1 MCGEFVLLQGFNKDG
16 VTIYCHPLLFNGYVK
31 IKEMMNKETWSNI
44 SIREKMQLINGTLLI
59 WAAIVLYFLAF
70 ILTMTIGLEVVS
82 AGATLLAT
90 GLAFFGVSSF
100 IKNQMVHFE
109 TNIDERIKKIERKHY
124 DDTERRGY
132 PDNEERDL

>member
-1 MCGEFVLLQGFNKDG
+1 
-16 VTIYCHPLLFNGYVK
+16 
-31 IKEMMNKETWSNI
+31 MNKETWSNI

-90 GLAFFGVSSF
+90 GLAFFGITGY
-100 IKNQMVHFE
+100 IKNQMIHFE
-109 TNIDERIKKIERKHY
+109 GRVEKQINEFEKKQRENYDTNRGRVAEVEES
-124 DDTERRGY
+124 DTI
-132 PDNEERDL
+132 

>member
-1 MCGEFVLLQGFNKDG
+1 
-16 VTIYCHPLLFNGYVK
+16 
-31 IKEMMNKETWSNI
+31 MNKETWGNI

-90 GLAFFGVSSF
+90 GLAFFGITGY
-100 IKNQMVHFE
+100 IKNQMIHFE
-109 TNIDERIKKIERKHY
+109 ANIDERIKRFERKHY
-124 DDTERRGY
+124 DFDRNRTTEV
-132 PDNEERDL
+132 EA

>member
-1 MCGEFVLLQGFNKDG
+1 
-16 VTIYCHPLLFNGYVK
+16 
-31 IKEMMNKETWSNI
+31 MNKETWSNI

-90 GLAFFGVSSF
+90 GLAFFGITGY

-124 DDTERRGY
+124 DFDRSRVAEVEEA
-132 PDNEERDL
+132 DNL

>member
-1 MCGEFVLLQGFNKDG
+1 
-16 VTIYCHPLLFNGYVK
+16 
-31 IKEMMNKETWSNI
+31 MNKETWSNI

-90 GLAFFGVSSF
+90 GLAFFGITGY
-100 IKNQMVHFE
+100 IKNQMIHFE
-109 TNIDERIKKIERKHY
+109 GRVEKQINEFEKRQRENYDTN
-124 DDTERRGY
+124 RGRVAEV
-132 PDNEERDL
+132 EEENPL